1 MSFFG
6 WRGPSLS
13 GKHRRMSLFQ
23 ELKRRN
29 VIRVA
34 ALYLVSSWVLLQLT
48 DVLSSLLN
56 VPESAGSIVVLLL
69 ILGFVPVVIFAWV
82 FEMTPEGLKRE
93 VDVDRFQSQTPE
105 TGKKINLVIIVLLV
119 IAIGG
124 LVADRMLPKSV
135 PAAASV
141 ATEASS
147 EPEAA
152 TAPAKSIAVLPFADL
167 SPSGDQEYFSDGIAE
182 EILNVLVRIEDLK
195 VASRTTSWGFKG
207 QEALGVPKIA
217 EKMNVRHVLEGSVR
231 KSGDTVRI
239 TAQLIDA
246 KTDQH
251 LWSETYDRTLTA
263 ESLFQIQ
270 DDIAKAIAGQLGIIM
285 ETDLVA
291 ARHVADTKNIDAYE
305 LYLEAWQLFVERR
318 SLPRAIELFEQA
330 VAADPGFARAW
341 SGLAATY
348 NVAPGWGY
356 FDRDYLALAR
366 EAAATAIELNPE
378 LSLPYAVL
386 AMNLNSRYPVD
397 YEQALALFDEALARN
412 PKNTTAHLWRTIVHL
427 DLGYFDRAE
436 QGAQQCLEI
445 DPAYEICRSF
455 LAMAV
460 LFAGDTARA
469 LDVHE
474 TALRHGFFGNATP
487 FLYLYVA
494 TGEERTTL
502 AALAANNAASGINN
516 ATEYEYRAMTD
527 PAFDYQAEKSL
538 IEQAYFLAGDT
549 EPVVSPTYPDYQFI
563 YRQYDLLQTSE
574 QAYWWFP
581 YPVEYRDSPHRK
593 RLMRLI
599 GIPTY
604 WREHGFPPQCR
615 PVGADDFE
623 CE

>member
-1 MSFFG
+1 
-6 WRGPSLS
+6 
-13 GKHRRMSLFQ
+13 MSLFE

-34 ALYLVSSWVLLQLT
+34 VLYLVSSWVLLQLT

-69 ILGFVPVVIFAWV
+69 ILGFIPVVIFAWV
-82 FEMTPEGLKRE
+82 YEMTPEGVKRQE
-93 VDVDRFQSQTPE
+93 DIDRSQSITAH
-105 TGKKINLVIIVLLV
+105 TGKRINSLIIVLLV
-119 IAIGG
+119 VAIAVVV
-124 LVADRMLPKSV
+124 LDRMLPQSAPV
-135 PAAASV
+135 AAPVATAAS
-141 ATEASS
+141 SQ
-147 EPEAA
+147 PESPRV
-152 TAPAKSIAVLPFADL
+152 PAKSIAVLPFVDL
-167 SPSGDQEYFSDGIAE
+167 SPGGDQEYFSDGIAE

-207 QEALGVPKIA
+207 QEALGVPNIA

-246 KTDQH
+246 NTDQH

-270 DDIAKAIAGQLGIIM
+270 DDIAKAIVEQLGIIM
-285 ETDLVA
+285 ETDVVA
-291 ARHVADTKNIDAYE
+291 ERHVADTKNIDAYE

-318 SLPRAIELFEQA
+318 SLPRAIDLLERA
-330 VAADPGFARAW
+330 VTADRGFARAW

-356 FDRDYLALAR
+356 SDRDYLALAR

-386 AMNLNSRYPVD
+386 AMNLNSRYPID

-412 PKNTTAHLWRTIVHL
+412 PKNTTAHLWRTIVNL

-460 LFAGDTARA
+460 LFSGDTARA
-469 LDVHE
+469 LEIHE

-494 TGEERTTL
+494 TGEERTAL
-502 AALAANNAASGINN
+502 IALAANNAASGINN
-516 ATEYEYRAMTD
+516 ATEYEFRAMTD
-527 PAFDYQAEKSL
+527 PAFDYQAEKTL
-538 IEQAYFLAGDT
+538 IEQAYFLAGEV

-563 YRQYDLLQTSE
+563 YRQYDLLQNSE

-581 YPVEYRDSPHRK
+581 YPQEFRDSPHRK

-599 GIPTY
+599 GMPEY
-604 WREHGFPPQCR
+604 WRKHGFPPQCR
-615 PVGADDFE
+615 AVGADDFE
-623 CE
+623 CD